1 MPKTNKILQS
11 LNAGELSPL
20 MDMRIDQDK
29 YQMGC
34 RTMENFYPLIYGGAE
49 RRPGTYYAG
58 TGKIPGQEHRLI
70 DFVYSVD
77 QAYILEFGNQYI
89 RVFVNNGR
97 FVGELVTGNGA
108 WATDT
113 TYYAGDIVDDDTDI
127 WRCLIKHVS
136 TSDGSDGTGGTP
148 IGQANPTQWEDMTTP
163 PAWADATA
171 YSVGDTVT
179 ATEVYICVSAHTSA
193 TAGGDGT
200 GGTPASLANPTQWRP
215 TALVTSDSY
224 PIYEIPTPYLTADLF
239 QLKLEQ
245 SADVMY
251 ITHPSYEPRKL
262 SRISGTTFRLEELR
276 YKDGPF
282 MDENTVRSAKMA
294 VTSDTLTIDSTD
306 FSDSAN
312 ADGEWA
318 SFAGFSE
325 IEGVTRDGVVLTEG
339 TIGELGTNEWGQ
351 REASLLEFLIG
362 GSEYIL
368 YVKEDP
374 SNYTSYTINPV
385 NDELERATAGQTVTL
400 TATGQNS
407 DGTAFEPFQTGTT
420 AGHGPSG
427 SRGGQFVGT
436 SQTLKAITGALFQ
449 ISHNAPS
456 QEIDQELT
464 AVSTAE
470 QKAEQLLVYKGISW
484 DFVTNGIWSG
494 TIKLQ
499 RKIGT
504 GAWETLHTV
513 VSEDNANVQLDGV
526 EESGDAQ
533 YRINMT
539 KYTSGTASALFS
551 IRDNVVR
558 GIVRIKSVESST
570 SATAKVV
577 KTVHSINPTH
587 RWSEGYW
594 SNYRGWPNAVAISS
608 EERLT
613 FVGSPSFPLTT
624 WGSVSGDYT
633 SMQIGVLDDDAII
646 FTLVGSGRQNEILWV
661 VSKNALILG
670 TYGGEHL
677 LGASDDKEAMT
688 PSNVR
693 AVIQSTYGSHDI
705 QAILVGDSVLFIQ
718 RGGRRVRE
726 MHYDF
731 AKDTQ
736 VSDDLTVFSNHI
748 TESQIKDIAY
758 QRTPDPMI
766 WCTREDGQMAVMSYE
781 RAQEVYSW
789 CRVLTSTNAISPATD
804 PTESDIESVA
814 VIPTSG
820 EEDQVW
826 ISVERDIPGIAGYDA
841 DNLPRYIE
849 YFSTR
854 DF

>member
-1 MPKTNKILQS
+1 MPRTNKIIQS

-20 MDMRIDQDK
+20 MDFRIDQDK

-58 TGKIPGQEHRLI
+58 TSKTAGLEIRLI

-97 FVGELVTGNGA
+97 FVGELVGGNAA
-108 WATDT
+108 WATGT
-113 TYYAGDIVDDDTDI
+113 KYYAGDMVDDGTTV
-127 WRCLIKHVS
+127 WRCLIGH
-136 TSDGSDGTGGTP
+136 TSDS
-148 IGQANPTQWEDMTTP
+148 
-163 PAWADATA
+163 
-171 YSVGDTVT
+171 
-179 ATEVYICVSAHTSA
+179 
-193 TAGGDGT
+193 AGGDGT
-200 GGTPASLANPTQWRP
+200 GGTPVGDANTTQWEN
-215 TALVTSDSY
+215 TLTTTGAQTSDLY

-239 QLKLEQ
+239 QIKIEQ

-251 ITHPSYEPRKL
+251 ITHPNYEPRKL
-262 SRISGTTFRLEELR
+262 SRISSTTFVLEELAFA
-276 YKDGPF
+276 DGPF
-282 MDENTVRSAKMA
+282 IDENSVTTA
-294 VTSDTLTIDSTD
+294 VITPSDTT
-306 FSDSAN
+306 
-312 ADGEWA
+312 G
-318 SFAGFSE
+318 
-325 IEGVTRDGVVLTEG
+325 
-339 TIGELGTNEWGQ
+339 
-351 REASLLEFLIG
+351 
-362 GSEYIL
+362 
-368 YVKEDP
+368 
-374 SNYTSYTINPV
+374 
-385 NDELERATAGQTVTL
+385 TVTL
-400 TATGQNS
+400 TASGTNAN
-407 DGTAFEPFQTGTT
+407 GTAFEPFKTGTT
-420 AGHGPSG
+420 AGHAPSG
-427 SRGGQFVGT
+427 ATGAAAVGT
-436 SQTLKAITGALFQ
+436 SQTLKSITGALFR
-449 ISHNAPS
+449 ITHATDANEVDKTFNS
-456 QEIDQELT
+456 
-464 AVSTAE
+464 VSTSDS
-470 QKAEQLLVYKGISW
+470 LFVRKGVQW
-484 DFVTNGIWSG
+484 DFITNGTWTG
-494 TIKLQ
+494 TINLERSYDQ
-499 RKIGT
+499 VV
-504 GAWETLHTV
+504 WEVLHTV
-513 VSEDNANVQLDGV
+513 ISADNSNVQLDGT
-526 EESGDAQ
+526 EEVNDAY
-533 YRINMT
+533 YRMNAT
-539 KYTSGTASALFS
+539 DWTSGSANCQLQV
-551 IRDNVVR
+551 RDSSVLGVVE
-558 GIVRIKSVESST
+558 ITSVSSPT
-570 SATAKVV
+570 VATG
-577 KTVHSINPTH
+577 TVLTTLGSTDATH

-613 FVGSPSFPLTT
+613 FVGSTSFPLTT

-633 SMQIGVLDDDAII
+633 SMKIGVLDDDAII
-646 FTLVGSGRQNEILWV
+646 FTLVGSGRQNEILWI

-705 QAILVGDSVLFIQ
+705 QAILVGDAVLFIQ
-718 RGGRRVRE
+718 RGGRKVRE

-841 DNLPRYIE
+841 NNLPRYIE